1 LLRVIV
7 PLWEEQVMTIATTSS
22 AARRSLL
29 RHIPELALALA
40 GTAVVL
46 LALGPIGWRAGWWH
60 FRFSLLTLMP
70 WAAYFGLASVIVSVL
85 ALVIGLSRLD
95 WRGIALA
102 LVALIGGGLIAYVPW
117 HYDQIRQTVPPIHD
131 ITTDTGNPPAFV
143 AVVLLRQGEGIN
155 PVTYE
160 GAKIAEQQRRA
171 YPDVVPLTVGLA
183 PDVAFARAL
192 DTGQRMGW
200 TIVASDKAT
209 GQIEASQRSR
219 WMGFTDD
226 IVVRVAP
233 ANSGN
238 RISALVFALWA
249 QRFRRQCRAH
259 SRLPRGPARSRS
271 QPISGLTAITR
282 SY

>member
-1 LLRVIV
+1 
-7 PLWEEQVMTIATTSS
+7 MTIATTSS

-70 WAAYFGLASVIVSVL
+70 WAAYFGLAAVIVSAL
-85 ALVIGLSRLD
+85 ALVIGRSRLD

-155 PVTYE
+155 PVAYE
-160 GAKIAEQQRRA
+160 GGKIAEQQQRA

-192 DTGQRMGW
+192 DTAQQMGW
-200 TIVASDKAT
+200 TIVASDKSA

-226 IVVRVAP
+226 IVVRIAP
-233 ANSGN
+233 ANSGS
-238 RISALVFALWA
+238 RIDLRSS
-249 QRFRRQCRAH
+249 
-259 SRLPRGPARSRS
+259 SRYGRSDFGVNAER
-271 QPISGLTAITR
+271 IRDYLTALRAATASPFR
-282 SY
+282 D